1 VRLRQRVRRTNRR
14 LWPVANVSMIERLF
28 DVNRESSL
36 LSVYLTYKRPNFRMF
51 SSRMSRSRSRALLTL
66 YLFIAGC
73 VVPDALAAGQQLQQ
87 TATGRIVL
95 AAVVDAVNRPLVA
108 VGPDDF
114 AVTENGQPRE
124 VLDVHVADYP
134 VVMLIDDT
142 GSDPEQ
148 LAAIK
153 AAVARFVARIGERP
167 VALSVLSKPDGFI
180 AAFDDGR
187 AQVLGSIQAIA
198 ASAAPALPIAA
209 LSGAARRVKELG
221 VPFSAIV
228 VVTARPVGTSAEVPP
243 AVVSEILDS
252 GANIQV
258 VIARGATDSPE
269 TARTDLLRV
278 LAAQTRGQYTPIFSP
293 ASYAIALERL
303 ADRMAA
309 ELMIEF
315 VAPAGSAPGEV
326 KIGSRLPGARVVGL
340 GLK

>member
-1 VRLRQRVRRTNRR
+1 
-14 LWPVANVSMIERLF
+14 
-28 DVNRESSL
+28 
-36 LSVYLTYKRPNFRMF
+36 MF
-51 SSRMSRSRSRALLTL
+51 SSRVSSFVSLSLLMSHICT
-66 YLFIAGC
+66 AGPA
-73 VVPDALAAGQQLQQ
+73 VQGAGVGGQQQLQQ

-95 AAVVDAVNRPLVA
+95 AAVVDARNQPLVA
-108 VGPDDF
+108 VGADDF

-134 VVMLIDDT
+134 VVVLIDDT
-142 GSDPEQ
+142 GTEPEQ
-148 LAAIK
+148 LSAMK

-180 AAFDDGR
+180 ATFDDER
-187 AQVLGSIQAIA
+187 AQVLSSLQAIA
-198 ASAAPALPIAA
+198 GGTAPALPIAA

-221 VPFSAIV
+221 VPFAAVV

-243 AVVSEILDS
+243 AVVADILDS

-258 VIARGATDSPE
+258 VIARGANDSPE

-278 LAAQTRGQYTPIFSP
+278 LAEQTHGQYTAIFSP

-309 ELMIEF
+309 ELMIEY

-326 KIGSRLPGARVVGL
+326 KIGARLPGTRVVGL
-340 GLK
+340 GVR

>member
-1 VRLRQRVRRTNRR
+1 MSRF
-14 LWPVANVSMIERLF
+14 VSL
-28 DVNRESSL
+28 SL
-36 LSVYLTYKRPNFRMF
+36 L
-51 SSRMSRSRSRALLTL
+51 MSQICT
-66 YLFIAGC
+66 AGPI
-73 VVPDALAAGQQLQQ
+73 VLAAAVAGQQLQQ

-95 AAVVDAVNRPLVA
+95 AAVVDARNRPLVA

-124 VLDVHVADYP
+124 VLDVRVADYP

-142 GSDPEQ
+142 GNEPEQ
-148 LAAIK
+148 LAVMK

-167 VALSVLSKPDGFI
+167 VALSVLSNPDGFI
-180 AAFDDGR
+180 AAFDDPR
-187 AQVLGSIQAIA
+187 AQVLGSLQAIA
-198 ASAAPALPIAA
+198 AGAAPALPIAA

-258 VIARGATDSPE
+258 VIARGANDSPE

-278 LAAQTRGQYTPIFSP
+278 LAEQTRGQYTPIFSP

-315 VAPAGSAPGEV
+315 VAPAGSAPGDV
-326 KIGSRLPGARVVGL
+326 KIGSRLPGARVIGL
-340 GLK
+340 GVK